1 VSLWVRTLKHF
12 VLCGA
17 LAALAGC
24 KSPQENGSLFPEGQA
39 VRKGIRLTWVEEST
53 GPESGS
59 SGASLSQSVLANSA
73 GGGMSSGVG
82 SFFVSA
88 CVDRRR

>member
-53 GPESGS
+53 GS